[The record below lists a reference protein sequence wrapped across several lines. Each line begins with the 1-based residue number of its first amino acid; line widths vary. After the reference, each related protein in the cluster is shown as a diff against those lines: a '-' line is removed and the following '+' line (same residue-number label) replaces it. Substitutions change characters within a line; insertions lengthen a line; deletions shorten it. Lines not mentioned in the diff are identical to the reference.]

1 MVITR
6 LVSYV
11 PTLTRLIARIST
23 IAAAGDYIVVGHS
36 LGSILLRAALS
47 SSPEGTIRPR
57 HIFLLGSPIHSSHL
71 ANKLK
76 KNLIFRAF
84 TGDCGQLL
92 SSTEQM
98 NAIGSCSEPT
108 TCIVGV
114 GGPKKHFGFFGTEA
128 NDGLVSVSEASATW
142 LPTPIE
148 VPLLHIFL
156 PLSKRVAAIII
167 EKVAGQ

>member
-1 MVITR
+1 
-6 LVSYV
+6 
-11 PTLTRLIARIST
+11 
-23 IAAAGDYIVVGHS
+23 VGHS

-47 SSPEGTIRPR
+47 SLPEGTIRPR

-142 LPTPIE
+142 LPNPIE